1 MGVEI
6 SMEDF
11 SKSAKELDVYLVNKN
26 FDLKSQENKLVFIF
40 YLLFLFQIYLFNNDW
55 KLVADTNVFRHQQII
70 TFLTLITCFLEVYS
84 NICNCKM
91 SF

>member
-1 MGVEI
+1 LGVEI

-40 YLLFLFQIYLFNNDW
+40 YLLFLFQIYLFNND
-55 KLVADTNVFRHQQII
+55 
-70 TFLTLITCFLEVYS
+70 
-84 NICNCKM
+84 
-91 SF
+91 